1 MRPRILLAVG
11 TYRGYGRQVV
21 AGVTDYVHRHG
32 QWDVVLDRAVDR
44 IHPETLDMMQ
54 PVAGAITLA
63 PRLDEYEPLCGIPMV
78 SVENSPLPIHQVIPD
93 DRLIGKMAAEHLLS
107 LGLKT
112 IAYAG
117 MLGIPFSDARRDA
130 MAETAREQG
139 AQLLVYPEAC
149 NAVTVYT
156 DDYASWL
163 EALPLPCGL
172 LLVSSARATGTLI
185 QCERLGIR
193 VPEDLAVL
201 GVEEDPML
209 CQLTNPPLSAIDH
222 NTERVGYEAAALL
235 DRLLAGEQIPPEV
248 TWIPP
253 RGVVTRQS
261 TEMLATQDEGVV
273 RAVRYIR
280 EHVEES
286 LTVKQL
292 LRHVPVGRRTL
303 EQAFKRHLGRTIADE
318 IRRQKIAQARQL
330 LVQTTLGMADVAVRA
345 GFSSASHMTHVF
357 KRELGVGP
365 AEFRSE
371 HGLK

>member
-21 AGVTDYVHRHG
+21 AGVTDYVQRQG
-32 QWDVVLDRAVDR
+32 QWDVVLERGVDR
-44 IHPETLDMMQ
+44 IHPEALERMQ

-63 PRLDEYEPLCGIPMV
+63 PRPAEFDALSQVTMV

-93 DRLIGKMAAEHLLS
+93 DSLIGKMAAEHLLS
-107 LGLKT
+107 LGLKR

-117 MLGIPFSDARRDA
+117 MPGVPFSDARRDA
-130 MAETAREQG
+130 MAEVAGEQG
-139 AQLLVYPEAC
+139 AKLLVYPETLHME
-149 NAVTVYT
+149 NLY
-156 DDYASWL
+156 DEDYANWL
-163 EALPLPCGL
+163 DSLPLPCGL

-235 DRLLAGEQIPPEV
+235 DRLLAGEAIAPEV

-261 TEMLATQDEGVV
+261 TEMLATRDEGVV

-280 EHVEES
+280 EHVEEA
-286 LTVKQL
+286 LNVKEL

-303 EQAFKRHLGRTIADE
+303 EQAFQRHLGRTIAEE
-318 IRRQKIAQARQL
+318 IRRQKIEQAKAL
-330 LVQTTLGMADVAVRA
+330 LVQTTLGMADVAVRS

-357 KRELGVGP
+357 KRELGVRP
-365 AEFRSE
+365 SNYRDE